1 MNSKKENPIFS
12 ITFNLILPVI
22 ILKNGDGWIG
32 ADIQL
37 FGLDSSML
45 VLIIALL
52 FPIIYFLN
60 DFIKN
65 SKTNFISI
73 LGFVNILLTGLIGIL
88 GEKFGISKNW
98 FIIKES
104 IIPLAI
110 GILILVSMSSK
121 TPLVKTIVFN
131 DSVFNIA
138 RIDRHI
144 KKEKISIFDDI
155 FRNSTYLI
163 SGSFFLSSVIQ
174 FFLARIIIT
183 VDPGHA
189 DFNDQVGTMTWMSYF
204 VVMIPCMS
212 MFGYAIYKII
222 NGITEITGLKREE
235 ILNS

>member
-12 ITFNLILPVI
+12 IAFNLILPVI
-22 ILKNGDGWIG
+22 ILKKGDNWI
-32 ADIQL
+32 DDSFPL
-37 FGLDSSML
+37 LGLDSSML
-45 VLIIALL
+45 ILIIALL

-65 SKTNFISI
+65 SNTNFISI

-110 GILILVSMSSK
+110 GILILVSMNSK
-121 TPLVKTIVFN
+121 SPLVKTIIFN

-138 RIDRHI
+138 RINRHI
-144 KKEKISIFDDI
+144 KEEKISIFDEI

-174 FFLARIIIT
+174 LFLARIIIT

-189 DFNDQVGTMTWMSYF
+189 NFNDQVGTMTWMSYF
-204 VVMIPCMS
+204 VVMIPCLS
-212 MFGYAIYKII
+212 MFGYGIYKII
-222 NGITEITGLKREE
+222 NGIKEITGLKREE
-235 ILNS
+235 IINS

>member
-88 GEKFGISKNW
+88 GEKFGILK
-98 FIIKES
+98 
-104 IIPLAI
+104 I
-110 GILILVSMSSK
+110 GL
-121 TPLVKTIVFN
+121 
-131 DSVFNIA
+131 
-138 RIDRHI
+138 
-144 KKEKISIFDDI
+144 
-155 FRNSTYLI
+155 
-163 SGSFFLSSVIQ
+163 
-174 FFLARIIIT
+174 
-183 VDPGHA
+183 
-189 DFNDQVGTMTWMSYF
+189 
-204 VVMIPCMS
+204 
-212 MFGYAIYKII
+212 
-222 NGITEITGLKREE
+222 
-235 ILNS
+235 

>member
-12 ITFNLILPVI
+12 FTFNLILPVI
-22 ILKNGDGWIG
+22 ILKKGDNWIG
-32 ADIQL
+32 VDIQL
-37 FGLDSSML
+37 FGLESSML

-65 SKTNFISI
+65 SNTNFISI
-73 LGFVNILLTGLIGIL
+73 LGFVNILLTGLIGIM

-110 GILILVSMSSK
+110 GILILVSMNSK
-121 TPLVKTIVFN
+121 TPLVKTIIFN

-138 RIDRHI
+138 RINRYI
-144 KKEKISIFDDI
+144 KKEEARIFDEI
-155 FRNSTYLI
+155 FRTSTYLI
-163 SGSFFLSSVIQ
+163 SGSFFLSSGIQ
-174 FFLARIIIT
+174 FFLAKIIIT
-183 VDPGHA
+183 VDPGHSN
-189 DFNDQVGTMTWMSYF
+189 FNDQVGTMTWMSYF

-222 NGITEITGLKREE
+222 NGITELTGLKREE

>member
-22 ILKNGDGWIG
+22 ILKKGDNWIG

-37 FGLDSSML
+37 FGLESSML

-52 FPIIYFLN
+52 FPTVYFLN

-65 SKTNFISI
+65 SNTNFISI

-110 GILILVSMSSK
+110 GILILVSMNSK
-121 TPLVKTIVFN
+121 SPLVKTIIFN

-138 RIDRHI
+138 RINRHI
-144 KKEKISIFDDI
+144 KKK
-155 FRNSTYLI
+155 
-163 SGSFFLSSVIQ
+163 
-174 FFLARIIIT
+174 
-183 VDPGHA
+183 
-189 DFNDQVGTMTWMSYF
+189 
-204 VVMIPCMS
+204 
-212 MFGYAIYKII
+212 K
-222 NGITEITGLKREE
+222 
-235 ILNS
+235 